1 MTSRWQRRSP
11 EEKQRILD
19 NQENKALAR
28 EYKHKPWELP
38 KFKEM
43 SMDLMKKSEI
53 PFWCDD
59 CMNITDS
66 YRYIL
71 TRSDL
76 ISSLTM
82 IKGRCRTCNKV
93 VQKMMEQPMSTA
105 GMVETMIL
113 GNLKRQERLTDKR

>member
-1 MTSRWQRRSP
+1 MSRWQKRSP

-19 NQENKALAR
+19 DQEDKALAR
-28 EYKHKPWELP
+28 KYAHNPWEIP
-38 KFKEM
+38 RFKEK

-53 PFWCDD
+53 PFWCDA
-59 CMNITDS
+59 CMDITDS